1 MGLLFEKL
9 KARQKPDGTFTPAPA
24 EDTPMLSGS
33 LLNVPRP
40 EYSDKVEVELV
51 SQATI
56 KPQTIY
62 DIVSQYGRPRSYEKE
77 VAEAERQKKLG
88 MLSDILGLGVN
99 LATGVA
105 GRRIFDQPQSNTSI
119 ADARLQRLK
128 DLQRADS
135 VRFDNALLNARLQ
148 DYQNERAA
156 AAAKATADWN
166 KYKFDIDTRLKLA
179 ENTRRA
185 AKDKADAEMQAE
197 RDRKTAEYRR
207 QNLDLQRQ
215 KIAASLDKEKGKDKF
230 DYLIGHNGRKTV
242 IPKDEA
248 TAVAGYLYNRMQEII
263 ASNPNDGR
271 TVDDIKMQMGEGG
284 DQSTK
289 MLSIVKRKIKDFP
302 ELQEELESIINGAYE
317 PKDAQRTVYEYLQ
330 RFFPKQEYSGP
341 YRPPEYLNGKEVV
354 DFSPEQEVIK
364 YKPKSK

>member
-33 LLNVPRP
+33 SLNVPRP
-40 EYSDKVEVELV
+40 EYPDKVEVEPV
-51 SQATI
+51 SHTTI
-56 KPQTIY
+56 QPQTIY

-156 AAAKATADWN
+156 AAAKANADWE
-166 KYKFDIDTRLKLA
+166 KHKFDTNTKIKLA
-179 ENTRRA
+179 DINRQIQ
-185 AKDKADAEMQAE
+185 KDAENARLRAE
-197 RDRKTAEYRR
+197 ENKKTAEYREAM
-207 QNLDLQRQ
+207 LKLQQQR
-215 KIAASLDKEKGKDKF
+215 IAASQNGKDKF
-230 DYLIGHNGRKTV
+230 DYLIGQNGRKTV

-248 TAVAGYLYNRMQEII
+248 AAVAGYLYNRMQEII
-263 ASNPNDGR
+263 ASNPNDRR
-271 TVDDIKMQMGEGG
+271 TVEDVKMQMGEGG
-284 DQSTK
+284 DQSNKT
-289 MLSIVKRKIKDFP
+289 LSIVKRRIKDFP
-302 ELQEELESIINGAYE
+302 ELQDEYESIMNGTYE
-317 PKDAQRTVYEYLQ
+317 PKDAQQTVYEYLQ

>member
-51 SQATI
+51 SQTTI

-156 AAAKATADWN
+156 AAASLILT
-166 KYKFDIDTRLKLA
+166 
-179 ENTRRA
+179 
-185 AKDKADAEMQAE
+185 
-197 RDRKTAEYRR
+197 
-207 QNLDLQRQ
+207 LDLNLQRIPVEQQRIKQMQ
-215 KIAASLDKEKGKDKF
+215 KCRRRGIEKRLNTEGRILISSDKKLLQVWTKKKEK
-230 DYLIGHNGRKTV
+230 I
-242 IPKDEA
+242 
-248 TAVAGYLYNRMQEII
+248 
-263 ASNPNDGR
+263 S
-271 TVDDIKMQMGEGG
+271 
-284 DQSTK
+284 ST
-289 MLSIVKRKIKDFP
+289 I
-302 ELQEELESIINGAYE
+302 
-317 PKDAQRTVYEYLQ
+317 
-330 RFFPKQEYSGP
+330 
-341 YRPPEYLNGKEVV
+341 
-354 DFSPEQEVIK
+354 
-364 YKPKSK
+364 

>member
-9 KARQKPDGTFTPAPA
+9 KARQKLDGTFTPAPA
-24 EDTPMLSGS
+24 EDTPMLSDS
-33 LLNVPRP
+33 SLNVPRP
-40 EYSDKVEVELV
+40 EYPDKVEVEPV
-51 SQATI
+51 SQTTI

-156 AAAKATADWN
+156 SVAKANADWE
-166 KYKFDIDTRLKLA
+166 KHKFDTNTKIKLA
-179 ENTRRA
+179 DINRQIQ
-185 AKDKADAEMQAE
+185 KDAENARLRAE
-197 RDRKTAEYRR
+197 ENKKTAEYREAM
-207 QNLDLQRQ
+207 LKLQQQR
-215 KIAASLDKEKGKDKF
+215 IAASQNGKDKF
-230 DYLIGHNGRKTV
+230 DYLIGQNGRKTV

-248 TAVAGYLYNRMQEII
+248 ASVAGYLYNRMQEII
-263 ASNPNDGR
+263 ASNPNDRR
-271 TVDDIKMQMGEGG
+271 TVEDVKMQMGEGG
-284 DQSTK
+284 DQSNKT
-289 MLSIVKRKIKDFP
+289 LSIVKRRIKDFP
-302 ELQEELESIINGAYE
+302 ELQDEYESIMNGTYE
-317 PKDAQRTVYEYLQ
+317 PKDAQQTVYEYLQ

-341 YRPPEYLNGKEVV
+341 YRPPEYLNGKEVLISV
-354 DFSPEQEVIK
+354 RNK
-364 YKPKSK
+364 K

>member
-33 LLNVPRP
+33 SLNVPRP
-40 EYSDKVEVELV
+40 EYPDKVEVEPV
-51 SQATI
+51 SHTTI

-207 QNLDLQRQ
+207 LNLDLQRQ
-215 KIAASLDKEKGKDKF
+215 KIATSLDKEKGKDKF
-230 DYLIGHNGRKTV
+230 DYLIGHNGRKTA
-242 IPKDEA
+242 IPKDEMPSIANYSIGLLQKKMMGTNDTKTFAELKVALDQIANNPSAA
-248 TAVAGYLYNRMQEII
+248 TSVLQRMIQ
-263 ASNPNDGR
+263 NY
-271 TVDDIKMQMGEGG
+271 
-284 DQSTK
+284 
-289 MLSIVKRKIKDFP
+289 P
-302 ELQEELESIINGAYE
+302 ELQDELESIL
-317 PKDAQRTVYEYLQ
+317 D
-330 RFFPKQEYSGP
+330 SP
-341 YRPPEYLNGKEVV
+341 YRAGETQVEKNREKKLWGENIGTKK
-354 DFSPEQEVIK
+354 IGW
-364 YKPKSK
+364 

>member
-51 SQATI
+51 SQTTI

-248 TAVAGYLYNRMQEII
+248 TA
-263 ASNPNDGR
+263 
-271 TVDDIKMQMGEGG
+271 
-284 DQSTK
+284 
-289 MLSIVKRKIKDFP
+289 
-302 ELQEELESIINGAYE
+302 
-317 PKDAQRTVYEYLQ
+317 
-330 RFFPKQEYSGP
+330 
-341 YRPPEYLNGKEVV
+341 
-354 DFSPEQEVIK
+354 
-364 YKPKSK
+364 

>member
-33 LLNVPRP
+33 SLNVPRP
-40 EYSDKVEVELV
+40 EYPDKVEVEPV
-51 SQATI
+51 SHTTI
-56 KPQTIY
+56 QPQTIY

-156 AAAKATADWN
+156 SVAKANADWE
-166 KYKFDIDTRLKLA
+166 KHKFDTNTKLLQKSEMRKNMVMDLIYRGFIYA
-179 ENTRRA
+179 ANYSESHYNPRRS
-185 AKDKADAEMQAE
+185 QI
-197 RDRKTAEYRR
+197 KTELR
-207 QNLDLQRQ
+207 
-215 KIAASLDKEKGKDKF
+215 
-230 DYLIGHNGRKTV
+230 YLFVTT
-242 IPKDEA
+242 P
-248 TAVAGYLYNRMQEII
+248 NR
-263 ASNPNDGR
+263 
-271 TVDDIKMQMGEGG
+271 
-284 DQSTK
+284 
-289 MLSIVKRKIKDFP
+289 
-302 ELQEELESIINGAYE
+302 
-317 PKDAQRTVYEYLQ
+317 
-330 RFFPKQEYSGP
+330 
-341 YRPPEYLNGKEVV
+341 
-354 DFSPEQEVIK
+354 
-364 YKPKSK
+364 

>member
-33 LLNVPRP
+33 SLNVPRP
-40 EYSDKVEVELV
+40 EYPDKVEVEPV
-51 SQATI
+51 SHTTI
-56 KPQTIY
+56 QPQTIY

-88 MLSDILGLGVN
+88 MLSDILGL
-99 LATGVA
+99 
-105 GRRIFDQPQSNTSI
+105 

-185 AKDKADAEMQAE
+185 TKDKADAEMQAE

-302 ELQEELESIINGAYE
+302 ELQDELESIL
-317 PKDAQRTVYEYLQ
+317 D
-330 RFFPKQEYSGP
+330 SP
-341 YRPPEYLNGKEVV
+341 YRAGETLVEKNKEKKLWG
-354 DFSPEQEVIK
+354 ENIGTK
-364 YKPKSK
+364 KIGW

>member
-33 LLNVPRP
+33 SLHVPRP
-40 EYSDKVEVELV
+40 EYPDKVEVEPV
-51 SQATI
+51 SHTTI
-56 KPQTIY
+56 QPQTIY

-88 MLSDILGLGVN
+88 MLSDIQGLGVN

-185 AKDKADAEMQAE
+185 TKDKADAEMQAE

-215 KIAASLDKEKGKDKF
+215 KIAASLDKEKGKDTF

-302 ELQEELESIINGAYE
+302 ELQDELESIL
-317 PKDAQRTVYEYLQ
+317 D
-330 RFFPKQEYSGP
+330 SP
-341 YRPPEYLNGKEVV
+341 YRAGETLVEKNKEKKLWG
-354 DFSPEQEVIK
+354 ENIGTK
-364 YKPKSK
+364 KIGW

>member
-1 MGLLFEKL
+1 MGLLLEKL

-24 EDTPMLSGS
+24 EDTPMLSGPS
-33 LLNVPRP
+33 LNVPRP
-40 EYSDKVEVELV
+40 EYPDKVEVEPV
-51 SQATI
+51 SQTSI

-105 GRRIFDQPQSNTSI
+105 GRRIFDQPQSNTSV

-156 AAAKATADWN
+156 SVAKANADWE
-166 KYKFDIDTRLKLA
+166 KHKFDTNTKIELADINRQIQKDA
-179 ENTRRA
+179 ENARLRA
-185 AKDKADAEMQAE
+185 EENK
-197 RDRKTAEYRR
+197 KTAEYREAM
-207 QNLDLQRQ
+207 LKLQQQR
-215 KIAASLDKEKGKDKF
+215 IAASQNGKDKF
-230 DYLIGHNGRKTV
+230 DYLIGQNGRKTV

-263 ASNPNDGR
+263 ASNPNDRR

-302 ELQEELESIINGAYE
+302 ELQDELESIL
-317 PKDAQRTVYEYLQ
+317 D
-330 RFFPKQEYSGP
+330 SP
-341 YRPPEYLNGKEVV
+341 YRAGETLVEKNKEKKLWG
-354 DFSPEQEVIK
+354 ENIGTK
-364 YKPKSK
+364 KIGW

>member
-33 LLNVPRP
+33 SLNVPRP
-40 EYSDKVEVELV
+40 EYPDKVEVEPV
-51 SQATI
+51 SHTTI

-156 AAAKATADWN
+156 AAAKA
-166 KYKFDIDTRLKLA
+166 L
-179 ENTRRA
+179 
-185 AKDKADAEMQAE
+185 
-197 RDRKTAEYRR
+197 
-207 QNLDLQRQ
+207 
-215 KIAASLDKEKGKDKF
+215 SL
-230 DYLIGHNGRKTV
+230 IH
-242 IPKDEA
+242 I
-248 TAVAGYLYNRMQEII
+248 
-263 ASNPNDGR
+263 
-271 TVDDIKMQMGEGG
+271 
-284 DQSTK
+284 
-289 MLSIVKRKIKDFP
+289 
-302 ELQEELESIINGAYE
+302 
-317 PKDAQRTVYEYLQ
+317 
-330 RFFPKQEYSGP
+330 
-341 YRPPEYLNGKEVV
+341 
-354 DFSPEQEVIK
+354 
-364 YKPKSK
+364 